1 MNAAEGGSRS
11 CFLDTNVLLYTISE
25 DNDKAQLAEG
35 LLAAGGIV
43 SVQVLNE
50 FAHVALRKLGLRL
63 SEVQELL
70 AGVRH
75 FCRVE
80 PLTSD
85 THDLGLAYC
94 HRFGYSVYD
103 CMILAAA
110 TLAECSVVLTED
122 MQADQQVS
130 DTLTIRNPFAS
141 S

>member
-1 MNAAEGGSRS
+1 MNAEGGAAAR
-11 CFLDTNVLLYTISE
+11 FLDTNVLLYTISE
-25 DNDKAQLAEG
+25 DDAKAQVAES

-50 FAHVALRKLGLRL
+50 FAHVGLRKLGLGL

-70 AGVRH
+70 GGIRH

-80 PLTSD
+80 PLTTD
-85 THDLGLAYC
+85 THELGLAYC
-94 HRFGYSVYD
+94 DRFGYSLYD
-103 CMILAAA
+103 CMVLAAA
-110 TLAECSVVLTED
+110 TLAECSVILTED
-122 MQADQQVS
+122 MQAGQQVT